1 MKQPVAYIA
10 ALFCS
15 FAIGAAAQGDTSSAP
30 ATAPAGPSK
39 IAVIEFQSAVTATN
53 EFQRDFADLQKK
65 YDPKRQ
71 QLKTLND
78 QVESL
83 KKQLQ
88 DQSSTLSEAD
98 RQSRARVIDEK
109 TKELQ
114 RDAEDDQNDF
124 NQDMRDTFNKVAQK
138 VGQVLIS
145 YSKEHG
151 YTVVLD
157 ATQAQDQS
165 PMVLYATDA
174 TNISKAIV
182 DAYNVKS
189 GVPAPAP
196 GSPRP
201 TVPAAKP
208 GATAPRTAP
217 AAPAP
222 H

>member
-1 MKQPVAYIA
+1 MKQPIASIA
-10 ALFCS
+10 ALLCS
-15 FAIGAAAQGDTSSAP
+15 FGLGAAAQTPAAP
-30 ATAPAGPSK
+30 AATSAGPSK
-39 IAVIEFQSAVTATN
+39 IAVIEFQNAVTATN

-88 DQSSTLSEAD
+88 DQASTLSDAE
-98 RQSRARVIDEK
+98 RQSRARVIDDK

-145 YSKEHG
+145 YAQAHG

-157 ATQAQDQS
+157 SSQAQDQS
-165 PMVLYATDA
+165 PLVLYRADTTD
-174 TNISKAIV
+174 ISKAIL
-182 DAYNVKS
+182 DAYNTKS
-189 GVPAPAP
+189 GIPAPAAGAVRPPVPAPKT
-196 GSPRP
+196 GQ
-201 TVPAAKP
+201 
-208 GATAPRTAP
+208 TAPKTAP
-217 AAPAP
+217 ATPTP

>member
-98 RQSRARVIDEK
+98 RQSRAQRGRLILELLQDQSSTLSEADRQSRARVIDE
-109 TKELQ
+109 
-114 RDAEDDQNDF
+114 
-124 NQDMRDTFNKVAQK
+124 
-138 VGQVLIS
+138 
-145 YSKEHG
+145 
-151 YTVVLD
+151 
-157 ATQAQDQS
+157 
-165 PMVLYATDA
+165 
-174 TNISKAIV
+174 
-182 DAYNVKS
+182 
-189 GVPAPAP
+189 
-196 GSPRP
+196 
-201 TVPAAKP
+201 
-208 GATAPRTAP
+208 
-217 AAPAP
+217 
-222 H
+222 